1 MSEHYFITFLLLCD
15 HVVSV
20 KIYLWKGKL
29 YIIGDSIEA
38 SQLWYRV
45 GKLNF
50 IETGGLFQNSNNH
63 CKKLG
68 KPFLQKKGA
77 PNLPKFRIFDL
88 GLTYLNKSHILRIYW
103 W

>member
-1 MSEHYFITFLLLCD
+1 MSEHYIITFLLLCD

-38 SQLWYRV
+38 SQLCYLA
-45 GKLNF
+45 GKLNS
-50 IETGGLFQNSNNH
+50 IEAGGLFKNFNNH

-68 KPFLQKKGA
+68 KPFLKKKGA

-88 GLTYLNKSHILRIYW
+88 GLTYLNKSQKLRIKCN
-103 W
+103 